1 MIRSAEKI
9 PRLRTRGRANRAR
22 MLREAERLLS
32 AGDPEPLR
40 FSDVFEAAGV
50 SRGSAYRIYIG
61 MDDLLQDL
69 AGEWVHNFVDYLD
82 EEMPEKQPAS
92 WMELSDYIVE
102 RAGRYWTETA
112 DTLKA
117 MPRIRSSSQASHKA
131 AVTALS
137 ECIAGLFDR
146 HFIVPRIPDWQLK
159 IGFYTQLC
167 DVAFSDAV
175 RTHGRID
182 SARVAEA
189 QAVCRAQLSFYLPP
203 DLPAR

>member
-1 MIRSAEKI
+1 
-9 PRLRTRGRANRAR
+9 

-32 AGDPEPLR
+32 AADAEPVR

-69 AGEWVHNFVDYLD
+69 AREWIHNFIAYLG
-82 EEMPEKQPAS
+82 EEQPAEPPET
-92 WMELSDYIVE
+92 WMQLSDHIVD

-112 DTLKA
+112 DTLKV
-117 MPRIRSSSQASHKA
+117 MPQIRSNSQASYRA
-131 AVTALS
+131 AVAELS
-137 ECIAGLFDR
+137 ECIAGLFEH
-146 HFIVPRIPDWQLK
+146 HFLMPRIPDWRLK

-182 SARVAEA
+182 RARVAEA
-189 QAVCRAQLSFYLPP
+189 QAICRTQLSFYLPP